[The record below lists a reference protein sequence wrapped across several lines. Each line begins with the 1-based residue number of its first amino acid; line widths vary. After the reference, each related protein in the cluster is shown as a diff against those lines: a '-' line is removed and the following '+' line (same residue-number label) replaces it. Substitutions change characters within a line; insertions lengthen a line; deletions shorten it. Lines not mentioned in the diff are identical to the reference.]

1 MSTITPNLAMPG
13 ATASQAAQLYDT
25 HRLSI
30 YRRTD
35 RVFAIL
41 MTVDQYDRGPR
52 SSARGCGPRVLDSL
66 RSVSARRNEFVV
78 KRGLDGLS
86 ANGTGGR
93 TTYYNRA

>member
-41 MTVDQYDRGPR
+41 MAVQWIFGIVAAIFISPRTWTGVTNHVHPHVWAAGP
-52 SSARGCGPRVLDSL
+52 P
-66 RSVSARRNEFVV
+66 
-78 KRGLDGLS
+78 
-86 ANGTGGR
+86 
-93 TTYYNRA
+93 